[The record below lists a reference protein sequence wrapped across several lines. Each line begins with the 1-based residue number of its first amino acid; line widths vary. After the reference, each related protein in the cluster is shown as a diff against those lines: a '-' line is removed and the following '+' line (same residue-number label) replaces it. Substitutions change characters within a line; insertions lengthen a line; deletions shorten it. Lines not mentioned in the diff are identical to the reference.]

1 MTGSRETLWD
11 PAGLETVVAWTRV
24 HKENRFNKKERLGV
38 RSAWGGRRWVM
49 WEQGQQT
56 SSLLTCFEG
65 EIWRPEM
72 RSITKSSCSA
82 RWRFSEERI
91 GYKGESECI
100 AEGKDLMFE
109 TEKSKN
115 KESCSMN
122 TDGAWN
128 IMNVYAVSSMNKGF
142 LPFFPFSFGRAYTIV
157 K

>member
-1 MTGSRETLWD
+1 M
-11 PAGLETVVAWTRV
+11 
-24 HKENRFNKKERLGV
+24 
-38 RSAWGGRRWVM
+38 M
-49 WEQGQQT
+49 WKQGQQT

-65 EIWRPEM
+65 EIWSPGM
-72 RSITKSSCSA
+72 RSITKSSCRA
-82 RWRFSEERI
+82 RRRLSEERT
-91 GYKGESECI
+91 GYKGESEFI
-100 AEGKDLMFE
+100 AKRKDLTFE

-142 LPFFPFSFGRAYTIV
+142 LPFFAFSFGRAYMIV